1 MLTYADVCCCVL
13 TGSCGWRVSYPDTD
27 RGAYTVTLPLPPAP
41 PPLASSA
48 AAEGQLA
55 ASASRQLGG
64 SGSGIE
70 CGDCP
75 WLLIQRLRLLR
86 QGLALSDIAAL
97 LATRILTPHA
107 ILEALLQVPLVC

>member
-1 MLTYADVCCCVL
+1 ML
-13 TGSCGWRVSYPDTD
+13 TGSCGWRVTYPDTD
-27 RGAYTVTLPLPPAP
+27 RGAYSATLPLPPHP
-41 PPLASSA
+41 PPPPHFASSA
-48 AAEGQLA
+48 AAEAQFAG
-55 ASASRQLGG
+55 SARRQLGG
-64 SGSGIE
+64 SGSGLE

-107 ILEALLQVPLVC
+107 ILEALLQVPRVC